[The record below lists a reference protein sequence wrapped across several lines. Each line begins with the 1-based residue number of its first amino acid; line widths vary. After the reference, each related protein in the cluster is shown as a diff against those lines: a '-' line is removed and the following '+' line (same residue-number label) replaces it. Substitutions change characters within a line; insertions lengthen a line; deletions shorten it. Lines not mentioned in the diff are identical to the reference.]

1 MHRILE
7 DGSNQTK
14 RKFPRAIC
22 ANERAEVEIEC
33 DVLAC
38 VEINANMKSLS

>member
-7 DGSNQTK
+7 DGSNETK

-22 ANERAEVEIEC
+22 ANEIAEIEIEC
-33 DVLAC
+33 DNLAC
-38 VEINANMKSLS
+38 VEINTNMK